1 MKIWHFGALA
11 CLVLP
16 VLTSPVRADQTDML
30 YQHKAWMVEGVTF
43 DDGSY
48 ACLAEVSETGESF
61 SIWAF
66 PDESVE
72 LQFYSEDWDFGDSD
86 TADMEVEIDRRSPW
100 QMTGANLTGHSV
112 LFTLPN
118 NDQSG
123 NFIVEVARGNTLHL
137 RSASGDAVR
146 DYTLAGSSASIK
158 VLVECMNS
166 ISGDSNPFN

>member
-1 MKIWHFGALA
+1 
-11 CLVLP
+11 
-16 VLTSPVRADQTDML
+16 
-30 YQHKAWMVEGVTF
+30 VTF

-48 ACLAEVSETGESF
+48 ACLAEVTDPGESF

-66 PDESVE
+66 QDKSVE
-72 LQFYSEDWDFGDSD
+72 LQFYSGDWDFTDGD

-100 QMTGANLTGHSV
+100 SLTGADLKGHSV

-123 NFIVEVARGNTLHL
+123 NFIVEVAEGNTLHL
-137 RSASGDAVR
+137 RSAQGDGVR

-158 VLVECMNS
+158 VLVDCMNS
-166 ISGDSNPFN
+166 ITGDKNPFN

>member
-1 MKIWHFGALA
+1 MMKIWQLGVIGL
-11 CLVLP
+11 
-16 VLTSPVRADQTDML
+16 LTCAESPVWADTTDML
-30 YQHKAWMVEGVTF
+30 YQHKSWMVEGVTF

-48 ACLAEVSETGESF
+48 ACLAEVTDPGESF

-66 PDESVE
+66 QDQSVE

-86 TADMEVEIDRRSPW
+86 TADMEVEIDNRSPW
-100 QMTGANLTGHSV
+100 SMTEANLTGHSV

-123 NFIVEVARGNTLHL
+123 NFIVEVARGKTLHL
-137 RSASGDAVR
+137 RSANGDAVR

-158 VLVECMNS
+158 VLVDCMNS
-166 ISGDSNPFN
+166 ITGDSNPFN

>member
-1 MKIWHFGALA
+1 MKFMQIGAISLLA
-11 CLVLP
+11 CAA
-16 VLTSPVRADQTDML
+16 SPVWADKTDIL
-30 YQHKAWMVEGVTF
+30 YQHKSWMVEGVTF

-48 ACLAEVSETGESF
+48 ACLAEVTDPGESF
-61 SIWAF
+61 SIWTF

-72 LQFYSEDWDFGDSD
+72 VQFYSEDWDFGEGD
-86 TADMEVEIDRRSPW
+86 TADMEVEVDRRSPW
-100 QMTGANLTGHSV
+100 AMTGANLTGHSV

-123 NFIVEVARGNTLHL
+123 DFIIEVARGNTLHL
-137 RSASGDAVR
+137 RTATGDPIR

-158 VLVECMNS
+158 ALVDCMNS

>member
-1 MKIWHFGALA
+1 MKTWKVGAIGLLA
-11 CLVLP
+11 CATTGP
-16 VLTSPVRADQTDML
+16 VWADQTDML
-30 YQHKAWMVEGVTF
+30 YQHKAWVVEGVTF

-48 ACLAEVSETGESF
+48 ACLAEVTDPGESF

-66 PDESVE
+66 LDESVE
-72 LQFYSEDWDFGDSD
+72 LQFYSEDWDFGDGD

-100 QMTGANLTGHSV
+100 QMTGASLTGHSV

-118 NDQSG
+118 NDKSG
-123 NFIVEVARGNTLHL
+123 DFVVEVARGSTLHL
-137 RSASGDAVR
+137 RTAEGEFVR

-158 VLVECMNS
+158 VLVDCMNS

>member
-1 MKIWHFGALA
+1 MNIRGIAA
-11 CLVLP
+11 IGLVGCAMAGP
-16 VLTSPVRADQTDML
+16 VWADKTEVL
-30 YQHKAWMVEGVTF
+30 YQHKSWVVEGVTF
-43 DDGSY
+43 DDGTY
-48 ACLAEVSETGESF
+48 ACLAEVTDPGESL

-72 LQFYSEDWDFGDSD
+72 LQFYSEDWDFGDGD

-100 QMTGANLTGHSV
+100 SMTGADLKGHSV

-137 RSASGDAVR
+137 RSASGEGVR
-146 DYTLAGSSASIK
+146 DYTLSGSSSSIK
-158 VLVECMNS
+158 VLVDCMGS

>member
-1 MKIWHFGALA
+1 MKVLRFGMLALA
-11 CLVLP
+11 LASA
-16 VLTSPVRADQTDML
+16 SPVWADKVDVL
-30 YQHKAWMVEGVTF
+30 YQHKSWMVEGVTF

-48 ACLAEVSETGESF
+48 ACLAEVTDPGESF

-66 PDESVE
+66 QDESVE
-72 LQFYSEDWDFGDSD
+72 LQFYSEDWDFADGD

-100 QMTGANLTGHSV
+100 SMTGANLTGHSV

-123 NFIVEVARGNTLHL
+123 DFIVEVAKGNTLHL
-137 RSASGDAVR
+137 RSADGEGVR

-158 VLVECMNS
+158 VLVDCMNS
-166 ISGDSNPFN
+166 ISGDTNPFN

>member
-1 MKIWHFGALA
+1 MKIRHFAAMGILAGSIAGPALA
-11 CLVLP
+11 
-16 VLTSPVRADQTDML
+16 DKTDVL
-30 YQHKAWMVEGVTF
+30 YQHKSWMVEGVTF

-48 ACLAEVSETGESF
+48 ACLAEVQYPTNSF

-66 PDESVE
+66 PDKSVE
-72 LQFYSEDWDFGDSD
+72 LQFYQDDWAFTDGD
-86 TADMEVEIDRRSPW
+86 TADLEVEVDHRSPW

-112 LFTLPN
+112 LFTLPD

-123 NFIVEVARGNTLHL
+123 DFIVEVARGNILHL
-137 RSASGDAVR
+137 RSAQGEEVQN
-146 DYTLAGSSASIK
+146 YTLSGSSASIK

>member
-1 MKIWHFGALA
+1 MKFGQIGAVGV
-11 CLVLP
+11 LVCGVAGP
-16 VLTSPVRADQTDML
+16 VLADTTDVL
-30 YQHKAWMVEGVTF
+30 YQHKSWMVEGVTF

-48 ACLAEVSETGESF
+48 ACLAEVSDPGESF

-72 LQFYSEDWDFGDSD
+72 LQFYSEDWDFAEGE

-100 QMTGANLTGHSV
+100 SMTGANLTGHSV

-123 NFIVEVARGNTLHL
+123 DFVVEVARGRTLHL
-137 RSASGDAVR
+137 RSASGEDVR

-158 VLVECMNS
+158 ALVDCMNS